1 MIKILTYILVYA
13 FIAFVLIGLISL
25 IRFACVHIKAYF
37 IRRKLAKLSESEK
50 KDD

>member
-1 MIKILTYILVYA
+1 MKILAYILVYA
-13 FIAFVLIGLISL
+13 FIAFVLIGLISF
-25 IRFACVHIKAYF
+25 IRFVYVRIKACV